1 MTQDD
6 FINNFAVSDE
16 VVKRFQTYL
25 NIKESTNITFV
36 AYKDQMKQLIK
47 AALAEQLFGTNAA
60 EEIMNVNDEMIL
72 EVIKLSSDKKEEV
85 AEVVKTKKKS

>member
-1 MTQDD
+1 
-6 FINNFAVSDE
+6 
-16 VVKRFQTYL
+16 
-25 NIKESTNITFV
+25 
-36 AYKDQMKQLIK
+36 MKQLIK